1 MLLTK
6 VLPCI
11 QKKTHLREAISP
23 KRRLIATMRY
33 LATGRSIEDIKF
45 SMRIFPQLLR
55 KIIMENCA
63 AIIKA
68 LNNYT
73 QVTAHLL

>member
-33 LATGRSIEDIKF
+33 LATGRSFEDMKF
-45 SMRIFPQLLR
+45 SMRISPQSIG
-55 KIIMENCA
+55 KS
-63 AIIKA
+63 
-68 LNNYT
+68 
-73 QVTAHLL
+73 